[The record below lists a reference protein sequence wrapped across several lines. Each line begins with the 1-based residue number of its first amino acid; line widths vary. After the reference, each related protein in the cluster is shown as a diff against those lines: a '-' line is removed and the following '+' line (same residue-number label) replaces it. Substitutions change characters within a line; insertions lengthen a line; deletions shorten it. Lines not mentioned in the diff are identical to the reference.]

1 MASFFADGGCFNY
14 LLCRVYQHGLGR
26 FAKKRTDFYSRHCR
40 SHRLAS
46 PVGASQEL
54 ILFFLLTIERLGE
67 VEEGQRLEMQLA
79 YLVLAA
85 FEGSLI
91 LRPMVCL
98 DYFWEIS
105 YDLNRW
111 EVDLDGAIDYHKP
124 LFIHHSRRVKAMFD
138 KFTNRAKQVIKL
150 AKKEAQRLN
159 HNYLGTEHVLLG
171 LLKLGQ
177 GVAVNV
183 LRNLKID
190 FDTVGG
196 EVEKLVGYGPEI
208 QVYGDPALTGK
219 VKKVFEYANEE
230 AANLNHNYVGTEHLL
245 LGLLRQTDGVAAQVL
260 ENLNVNLKEVRKEV
274 LKELE
279 TFNLQLPPLG
289 SSAGST
295 GSGDPVGPT
304 GKAPSSSK
312 PFEKGTNGNDKM
324 PALKAY
330 GYDLT
335 ENCREGR
342 MDPVIGRKE
351 EIEQVIL
358 ILCRRRKN
366 NPVLIGE
373 AGVGKTAIVE
383 GLAQAIVKGEV
394 PDNLRNK
401 KLITLDLALMIAGT
415 KYRGQFEERIKA
427 VMDEIKK
434 HGNIL
439 LFIDEL
445 HTIVGAGAAEGAID
459 ASNILKPALSRGEIQ
474 CIGATT
480 IDEYRKHIEKDAA
493 LERRFQKVLVQPPSV
508 KDTIE
513 ILTGLKVKY
522 EEHHKCI
529 YTASAIEAAAEL
541 SDRYIP
547 VRFLPDK
554 AIDLIDEAGAKMRIA
569 MSSQP
574 QDISQVETQIE
585 EMRMAKEQAISKQEY
600 ETAAKLRDREKQLR
614 EQLQQIKTEWEINK
628 EEHEVVV
635 TYEDVA
641 QVIAKQ
647 TGIPISRLTEGEV
660 QKVLHL
666 EEHLKKEIIGQDEAL
681 QAICRAIRRSQADIK
696 DPNRPIGAFLFLG
709 PTGVG
714 KTLLAKLLAKEMF
727 GGEEALIQQDMS
739 EYMEKF
745 AVSRMTGSPPGYVG
759 HEEGG
764 QLTELVRQRPYSVVL
779 FDEIEKAHPDVMGLL
794 LQILEEGRLTDSFGR
809 KINFRNTI
817 VIMTSNVGSDL
828 IKQNSEIGFGA
839 KGGMPDMENVR
850 NECTKRV
857 NKQFTPELRNRLD
870 GIVIFNMLTREM
882 LGRIVQL
889 KVNELQQRLTRRS
902 VQLELDEKAI
912 AFLAEKGSEE
922 WELGARPIRRVVEQY
937 LEEPLSTK
945 LLANPQQGASIAI
958 SSDGQQL
965 LFEEKQTFA
974 LANTEASSSRTA
986 RTAKRS

>member
-1 MASFFADGGCFNY
+1 
-14 LLCRVYQHGLGR
+14 
-26 FAKKRTDFYSRHCR
+26 
-40 SHRLAS
+40 
-46 PVGASQEL
+46 
-54 ILFFLLTIERLGE
+54 
-67 VEEGQRLEMQLA
+67 
-79 YLVLAA
+79 
-85 FEGSLI
+85 
-91 LRPMVCL
+91 
-98 DYFWEIS
+98 
-105 YDLNRW
+105 
-111 EVDLDGAIDYHKP
+111 
-124 LFIHHSRRVKAMFD
+124 MFD

-183 LRNLKID
+183 LRNLNID
-190 FDTVGG
+190 FETVRN

-279 TFNLQLPPLG
+279 TFNLQLPPIG
-289 SSAGST
+289 AAGTPPPST
-295 GSGDPVGPT
+295 GTPQAGASKT
-304 GKAPSSSK
+304 YEKTNNSS
-312 PFEKGTNGNDKM
+312 DKM

-330 GYDLT
+330 GHDLT
-335 ENCREGR
+335 EMCREGK

-351 EIEQVIL
+351 EVERLIL

-366 NPVLIGE
+366 NPVLVGE

-394 PDNLRNK
+394 PDNLRKK

-434 HGNIL
+434 NGNVL

-459 ASNILKPALSRGEIQ
+459 ASNILKPSLSRGELQ

-493 LERRFQKVLVQPPSV
+493 LERRFQKIIVQPPSV
-508 KDTIE
+508 DDTIE
-513 ILTGLKVKY
+513 ILTGLKAKY
-522 EEHHKCI
+522 EEHHKCF
-529 YTASAIEAAAEL
+529 YTTQALRAAAIL
-541 SDRYIP
+541 SDRY
-547 VRFLPDK
+547 VHGRFLPDK
-554 AIDLIDEAGAKMRIA
+554 AIDLLDEAGAKMRIS
-569 MSSQP
+569 MMNQP
-574 QDISQVETQIE
+574 QDISKFEGEIE
-585 EMRMAKEQAISKQEY
+585 ETRLAKEEAISKQEY
-600 ETAAKLRDREKQLR
+600 EKAAKLRDKEKTLR
-614 EQLQQIKTEWEINK
+614 EQLQQIRAEWEINK
-628 EEHEVVV
+628 EEHEVIVED
-635 TYEDVA
+635 EDVA
-641 QVIAKQ
+641 NVVARQ
-647 TGIPISRLTEGEV
+647 TGVPLNRLTEGET
-660 QKVLHL
+660 QKVLKM
-666 EEHLKKEIIGQDEAL
+666 EEILRESIIGQDEAL
-681 QAICRAIRRSQADIK
+681 KTVCRAIRRSRADIK

-714 KTLLAKLLAKEMF
+714 KTLLARLLAINMF
-727 GGEEALIQQDMS
+727 GGEDALIQVDMS

-764 QLTELVRQRPYSVVL
+764 QLTEQVRQRPYSVVL
-779 FDEIEKAHPDVMGLL
+779 FDEIEKAHPDVMDLL

-809 KINFRNTI
+809 KVDFRNTI
-817 VIMTSNVGSDL
+817 VIMTSNLGADL
-828 IKQNSEIGFGA
+828 IKKSTEVGFGA
-839 KGGMPDMENVR
+839 SEGSLDYDHIKDKIEGAV
-850 NECTKRV
+850 K
-857 NKQFTPELRNRLD
+857 KQFKPEFLNRLND
-870 GIVIFNMLTREM
+870 MVIFRPLNRDSLLHVIELEITKLQARLKKRDVILEM
-882 LGRIVQL
+882 TDAAKG
-889 KVNELQQRLTRRS
+889 
-902 VQLELDEKAI
+902 
-912 AFLAEKGSEE
+912 FLVDKGFQPEM
-922 WELGARPIRRVVEQY
+922 GARPLRRTIEQFLEDPLAEVLLLHPDEGRTCLVEVEGDHLSFVDKDIRHHIKDPRQK
-937 LEEPLSTK
+937 T
-945 LLANPQQGASIAI
+945 
-958 SSDGQQL
+958 
-965 LFEEKQTFA
+965 
-974 LANTEASSSRTA
+974 TA
-986 RTAKRS
+986 R